1 MTARLLALLTLL
13 LPAAALA
20 QNSWTVT
27 PIEGSA
33 VMGEISSLLFEV
45 RNASTSTRPLNEVS
59 LSVDNAAYD
68 IDGGDAPVGWTVST
82 IDRKERRITYTA
94 NGACG
99 TAGVG
104 LAPGASVRFTL
115 RLVGVP
121 ANADVTDALVGGN
134 SPTKASMA
142 RDTCSGTT
150 FTGDP
155 SLARWKRVG
164 LSAAFTVLPRTLQ
177 VGGNVSVQLV
187 VVNRSLATQSGIT
200 LSGPTVVGTAAFG
213 RIVQA
218 FSPATLSLAPGAS
231 GAFTG
236 KLQATGEGTSVFRA
250 TAANTAV
257 STASTSSLQVSVS
270 SFPALIEALPSSI
283 APGDTVTVRLAAS
296 NPSKDTYRDIV
307 PRAPTFVGSATPTLL
322 SGPTPASAVS
332 LSPGATLSFY
342 WTYRMDGPVGSTFQ
356 FGGQADATRNG
367 APISTPQVVS
377 AQGRIVE
384 HRLNIEP
391 VSVISGARNRTFRY
405 TLYNAGTVEIR
416 TVKLLVADPTFF
428 TVSGTP
434 FANDTSGWNKSSNKG
449 YIWTAPNGA
458 PGLTPGSQKTFSLDY
473 AAIGAVTS
481 DTAFSHQL
489 ELTQMSGSVTNT
501 LRVDAPVTIFVNRV
515 LPEVD
520 SLVALA
526 GPNRNTLMWTNSA
539 EHDGVLVLR
548 AVGAAPNTPPE
559 PGRRYT
565 VGETLGNATVVYSD
579 ELSVASAFADTGL
592 TNGTPYVYRVH
603 DHDALYRYSPGNA
616 PQSLG
621 LKSVPTGRGL
631 GEPLWCYSVGFSTLQ
646 QPITELGVGIFSS
659 NTAGRVTANL
669 TNPSTPVLDGNERWR
684 PVRLQGAVQSRFPIV
699 PLSGLPGQYILT
711 GDQAGFTYAI
721 HTDSGEVLWRSA
733 TSLGTIQAFPVVQ
746 LYNTVAT
753 NADYKA
759 AFPGRDL
766 AFFATRLSTGT
777 DNKVVA
783 LDAAT
788 GAPVWTYAPG
798 DLGMVSGGM
807 MIDYTA
813 NRLYVGARS
822 NGGSLASL
830 RVLDSLTGREL
841 ARLSLGDIDYGVVRY
856 GATTPPVALVTSS
869 DGTVHGIN
877 MTTLAV
883 SWSAAVATRPSAS
896 VPAFSQFAR
905 PVTGGFV
912 VSIQGATA
920 AEGRVERWD
929 VITPTG
935 STTPTVSKRWS
946 TPIPSPSGSFS
957 YTLPSGGQRLYV
969 GGKDEKVHELDF
981 ATGVDG
987 KQVSLPGALAVG
999 TPTVDNTVSRLHVGT
1014 QDGRVC
1020 AFPVPFP

>member
-20 QNSWTVT
+20 QNAWTVT
-27 PIEGSA
+27 PVEGSA

-45 RNASTSTRPLNEVS
+45 RNASTSTRSINEVS
-59 LSVDNAAYD
+59 LSVDTASYD

-94 NGACG
+94 SGACG
-99 TAGVG
+99 SAGI
-104 LAPGASVRFTL
+104 APGASVRLTL

-155 SLARWKRVG
+155 TQARWKRVG
-164 LSAAFTVLPRTLQ
+164 LSGSFTVLPRTLQ

-200 LSGPTVVGTAAFG
+200 LSGPTVVGGAAFG
-213 RIVQA
+213 KVVQA

-250 TAANTAV
+250 TAANATV
-257 STASTSSLQVSVS
+257 STAPTSSLQVSVS
-270 SFPALIEALPSSI
+270 SFPALIEALPTSI
-283 APGDTVTVRLAAS
+283 APGDTVTVRLAVS
-296 NPSKDTYRDIV
+296 NPSKSTYRDIV
-307 PRAPTFVGSATPTLL
+307 PRAPTFVGTASPTLL
-322 SGPTPASAVS
+322 SGPTPPSAVS
-332 LSPGATLSFY
+332 LSPGATISFY

-356 FGGQADATRNG
+356 FGGQGNATRDG
-367 APISTPQVVS
+367 TPITTPQVVS

-384 HRLNIEP
+384 HRLAIEP
-391 VSVISGARNRTFRY
+391 VSVISGARNRIFRY

-416 TVKLLVADPTFF
+416 SVKLLPLDPTFF

-434 FANDTSGWNKSSNKG
+434 FTGDTSGWNTSSNKG

-458 PGLTPGSQKTFSLDY
+458 PGLTPGSQKTFTLNFS
-473 AAIGAVTS
+473 AIGAVTS

-489 ELTQMSGSVTNT
+489 ELTQVSGSTTNT

-559 PGRRYT
+559 PGRRYAP
-565 VGETLGNATVVYSD
+565 GEVLGNATVVYSD
-579 ELSVASAFADTGL
+579 ELSVASSFADTGL
-592 TNGTPYVYRVH
+592 TNGTAYVYRVH
-603 DHDALYRYSPGNA
+603 EHDALYRYSPGNA

-621 LKSVPTGRGL
+621 LKSLPTGRGP

-646 QPITELGVGIFSS
+646 QPITELGVGIFTS
-659 NTAGRVTANL
+659 NTSGRVTANL
-669 TNPSTPVLDGNERWR
+669 TNTSTPVVDGNERWR

-721 HTDSGEVLWRSA
+721 HTDSGDVLWRST
-733 TSLGTIQAFPVVQ
+733 TSLGTIQAFPVAQ
-746 LYNTVAT
+746 LHAFANEA
-753 NADYKA
+753 YKG

-766 AFFATRLSTGT
+766 AFFATRQSTGT
-777 DNKVVA
+777 DNRVVA

-788 GAPVWTYAPG
+788 GAAVWTYAPG

-807 MIDYTA
+807 MIDYTT
-813 NRLYVGARS
+813 NRLYVGTRS

-830 RVLDSLTGREL
+830 RVLDSLTGAER
-841 ARLSLGDIDYGVVRY
+841 ARLSLGDIDHGIVRY
-856 GATTPPVALVTSS
+856 GATTPGVALVTSS
-869 DGTVHGIN
+869 DGTVYGLDMGT
-877 MTTLAV
+877 MTV

-896 VPAFSQFAR
+896 MPAFSQFAR

-912 VSIQGATA
+912 VSILGATD
-920 AEGRVERWD
+920 AEGRVERWG
-929 VITPTG
+929 ITT
-935 STTPTVSKRWS
+935 STTTTGTTTTVSKRWS
-946 TPIPSPSGSFS
+946 TPIPSPSGTFT
-957 YTLPSGGQRLYV
+957 YTSASGVRLYV
-969 GGKDEKVHELDF
+969 GGKDEKLHELDF
-981 ATGVDG
+981 ATGADL
-987 KQVSLPGALAVG
+987 KQLSLPGALAVG
-999 TPTVDNTVSRLHVGT
+999 TPTVDSTVSRLHVGT